1 MELITLSLRA
11 QKRAQRCHSDWD
23 SSCRSSCAERSA
35 RPTPRLTANKLRAE
49 QPLSKPHQV
58 RGAWFRVVWYR
69 RATVYESECFSD
81 QQSQSLSWAWAGS
94 TFEGDVFSDWI
105 HCITFEGDV
114 LGDWILCII
123 FEGDAFSDWICP
135 VTGTLCFKWPGLVH
149 FQLIWVLGGH
159 ADGKVLCRP
168 SWQGTKYS

>member
-1 MELITLSLRA
+1 MGSLVQISGLPNRTK
-11 QKRAQRCHSDWD
+11 QCSNC
-23 SSCRSSCAERSA
+23 S
-35 RPTPRLTANKLRAE
+35 LY
-49 QPLSKPHQV
+49 
-58 RGAWFRVVWYR
+58 GA
-69 RATVYESECFSD
+69 
-81 QQSQSLSWAWAGS
+81 AGC
-94 TFEGDVFSDWI
+94 DWI

-168 SWQGTKYS
+168 S